1 MEPGQQSANGATSSH
16 AINASP
22 PRSQYTMD
30 STGMMTDRIAMNHP
44 MRVSGSMPDVS
55 GEALAPH
62 RPDTGQFGCE
72 GRGRAS
78 ESAHLLIAEGGA
90 GHDLDG

>member
-44 MRVSGSMPDVS
+44 HAREWVHAGRFRRSI
-55 GEALAPH
+55 
-62 RPDTGQFGCE
+62 GCYM
-72 GRGRAS
+72 
-78 ESAHLLIAEGGA
+78 
-90 GHDLDG
+90 